1 MGAEK
6 QLDAVDGIE
15 LAWARVAPK
24 LDTQPLGVTRRIGR
38 INGYLNRNAEEV
50 FEGFKTTG
58 ASMDVLAGLFAA
70 GPPYQL
76 TPTDLYR
83 GRMMSSAGMTGRLD
97 LVERAGMVTRS
108 PDPRDRRGV
117 LITLTKPGQR
127 LVREAG
133 LAVQKR
139 QAFVRKVYTEAERKE
154 LIALLE
160 RLLIPHERASSESSL
175 PTYQALTAPWTR
187 AFPSADRWLLAF
199 LVSIPLLSARINRE
213 SERLVRDH
221 GLTSAGWDIIC
232 ALRRASLQ
240 RLSPGDL
247 SRAAMMSSAGM
258 TAQLDQLEKA
268 GLVERSPHPEDRRAI
283 NVSVTRLGQKLV
295 DQVIGPYLAVQ
306 DRFLTGL
313 SARDRRT
320 LATLLRKLLLSLE
333 SAKDEAAA

>member
-1 MGAEK
+1 MGGEK
-6 QLDAVDGIE
+6 QTDSVDGIE

-38 INGYLNRNAEEV
+38 INAHLNRNAEEV

-58 ASMDVLAGLFAA
+58 AGMDVLAGLFAA

-97 LVERAGMVTRS
+97 LVESSGMVTRS
-108 PDPRDRRGV
+108 RDPRDRRGV
-117 LITLTKPGQR
+117 LITLTKSGLR

-139 QAFVRKVYTEAERKE
+139 QAFVRRVYTEPERKE
-154 LIALLE
+154 IMSLLE
-160 RLLIPHERASSESSL
+160 RLLIPHERASSESPL
-175 PTYQALTAPWTR
+175 PTSHALTEPWTR
-187 AFPSADRWLLAF
+187 TFPSADRWLLAF
-199 LVSIPLLSARINRE
+199 LVSIPLLAARINRE

-232 ALRRASLQ
+232 ALRRSSPE

-268 GLVERSPHPEDRRAI
+268 GLLERSPHPEDRRGVY
-283 NVSVTRLGQKLV
+283 VSVTRSGQKLV
-295 DQVIGPYLAVQ
+295 DQLIEPYLGVH

-313 SARDRRT
+313 SARDRRA
-320 LATLLRKLLLSLE
+320 LAALLRKLLLSME
-333 SAKDEAAA
+333 SARDEAAA

>member
-1 MGAEK
+1 M
-6 QLDAVDGIE
+6 DSVDGIE

-38 INGYLNRNAEEV
+38 INAHLNRNAEEV

-58 ASMDVLAGLFAA
+58 AGMDVLAGLFAA
-70 GPPYQL
+70 GPPFQL

-83 GRMMSSAGMTGRLD
+83 GRMMSSAGMTARLD
-97 LVERAGMVTRS
+97 LVESTGMVTRS
-108 PDPRDRRGV
+108 RDPRDRRGV
-117 LITLTKPGQR
+117 LITLTKSGQR

-133 LAVQKR
+133 LALQKR
-139 QAFVRKVYTEAERKE
+139 QAFVRRVYTEPERKD
-154 LIALLE
+154 IISLLE

-175 PTYQALTAPWTR
+175 PTSQTLTEPWTR

-199 LVSIPLLSARINRE
+199 LVSIPLLSARLNRE

-232 ALRRASLQ
+232 ALRRSSPE

-268 GLVERSPHPEDRRAI
+268 GLLERSPHPEDRRAI
-283 NVSVTRLGQKLV
+283 NVSVTRSGQKLV
-295 DQVIGPYLAVQ
+295 DQLIEPYLGVH

-313 SARDRRT
+313 SARDRRA
-320 LATLLRKLLLSLE
+320 LAALLRKLLVSME
-333 SAKDEAAA
+333 SARDEAAA

>member
-1 MGAEK
+1 MGGEK
-6 QLDAVDGIE
+6 QLDAVDAIE
-15 LAWARVAPK
+15 LAWAAVAPR

-38 INGYLNRNAEEV
+38 INGHLNRNAEEV
-50 FEGFKTTG
+50 FTGFKTTG
-58 ASMDVLAGLFAA
+58 AGMDVLAALFAA
-70 GPPYQL
+70 GPPFQL

-108 PDPRDRRGV
+108 RDPRDRRGV

-127 LVREAG
+127 LVRDAS

-139 QAFVRKVYTEAERKE
+139 QAFVRKVYTEPERKE

-160 RLLIPHERASSESSL
+160 RLLIPHERAGSESSL
-175 PTYQALTAPWTR
+175 PTYRALTATWTR
-187 AFPSADRWLLAF
+187 AFPSADRWLLTF

-213 SERLVRDH
+213 SEQLVREH

-232 ALRRASLQ
+232 ALRRSSPQ

-247 SRAAMMSSAGM
+247 SRAVMMSSAGM
-258 TAQLDQLEKA
+258 SAQLDQFEKA
-268 GLVERSPHPEDRRAI
+268 GLVERSPHPEDKRAI
-283 NVSVTRLGQKLV
+283 NVSVTRSGQKLV
-295 DQVIGPYLAVQ
+295 DQLIGPYLAVHE
-306 DRFLTGL
+306 RFLTGL

-320 LATLLRKLLLSLE
+320 LAALLRKLLLSLE
-333 SAKDEAAA
+333 SARDQAAA